1 MFKSGRAPRPIHAE
15 NESAGPNISWG
26 KAVAPLGRPHCQT
39 CFCGGTCGFILS
51 VGVHMNPGGV
61 MKYEEAL
68 RMLCA
73 DELRTADDMYDNPAE
88 RRHNAAVIV
97 GHKCCFVVTVQ
108 V

>member
-1 MFKSGRAPRPIHAE
+1 
-15 NESAGPNISWG
+15 
-26 KAVAPLGRPHCQT
+26 
-39 CFCGGTCGFILS
+39 
-51 VGVHMNPGGV
+51 MNPGGV